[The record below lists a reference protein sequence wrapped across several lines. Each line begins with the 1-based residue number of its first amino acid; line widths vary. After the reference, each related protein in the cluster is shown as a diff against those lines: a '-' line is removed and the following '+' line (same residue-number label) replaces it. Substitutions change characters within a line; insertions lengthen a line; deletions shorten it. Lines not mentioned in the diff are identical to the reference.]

1 MRWFLS
7 IWLREIK
14 SLTEDEEAATSIE
27 YAMIAGTV
35 TLAIVFALS
44 DIGSSLQELYTSV
57 SNGFN

>member
-7 IWLREIK
+7 IWLREMR
-14 SLTEDEEAATSIE
+14 SLAEDDEAATSIE

-44 DIGSSLQELYTSV
+44 DIESSLRALYTSV